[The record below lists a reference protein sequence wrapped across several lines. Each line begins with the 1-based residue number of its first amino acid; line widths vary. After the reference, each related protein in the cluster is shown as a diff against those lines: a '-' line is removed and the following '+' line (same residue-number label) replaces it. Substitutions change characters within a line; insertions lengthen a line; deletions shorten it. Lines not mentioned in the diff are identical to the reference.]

1 MSKRKDRDQQV
12 AEALQR
18 ILESD
23 ADLAT
28 KALCQLMALTGT
40 RESEARGARSEEI
53 DIDAAL
59 WRVPSSRTKT
69 RRPQVVL
76 LSGPALAVI
85 AEARERTG
93 GIGLLFPS
101 ATGRPISLATLGKL
115 LKSLGLSCVHSFRAC
130 YRTWMADQDVPD
142 NVAELALGH
151 TQPSDPTSIELLEQ
165 RRTVAEQ
172 WGDSLAENTDPAQPN
187 PPPPSQDHGGGEEGG
202 NRD

>member
-1 MSKRKDRDQQV
+1 M

-23 ADLAT
+23 AGWAT
-28 KALCQLMALTGT
+28 KAVCQMMAFTGT
-40 RESEARGARSEEI
+40 RQGEVRGARWEEI

-69 RRPQVVL
+69 LRPQIVP

-101 ATGRPISLATLGKL
+101 ATGQPISPGTLGKL
-115 LKSLGLSCVHSFRAC
+115 LKSLGLSCVHSFRVC
-130 YRTWMADQDVPD
+130 YRTWMADHGVPD

-151 TQPSDPTSIELLEQ
+151 TQPSVPASIELLEQ

-187 PPPPSQDHGGGEEGG
+187 PPPPSQDHGRGEEGG

>member
-23 ADLAT
+23 AGWAT
-28 KALCQLMALTGT
+28 KAVCQMMAYTGT
-40 RESEARGARSEEI
+40 RQSEARSARWDEI
-53 DIDAAL
+53 DRDAAL
-59 WRVPSSRTKT
+59 WRIPSSRTKSL
-69 RRPQVVL
+69 RPQVVP
-76 LSGPALAVI
+76 LSGPVLAVI
-85 AEARERTG
+85 AEAWERTG

-101 ATGRPISLATLGKL
+101 ATGQPISPGTLGKL

-151 TQPSDPTSIELLEQ
+151 THPSVPASIELLEQ

-172 WGDSLAENTDPAQPN
+172 WGHSLAENTDPDQPN